1 MSKNV
6 DLNKKIPFHLER
18 LKGHGWVY
26 NQQLES
32 LNEVLS
38 YSLSTSRRLHLLS
51 VSSEHQG
58 LAGFALH
65 NAAQPARAFA
75 HLQQMHYLGVKGL
88 KRELLS
94 DGQTVD
100 VKVLEGTLTL
110 SMLEKEPYLDSG
122 DWFVYFWSG
131 LLHQQ
136 YQDLEYLTSIKE
148 APFRWF
154 DDSIRLYSDIV
165 CGFFKLQNVSMQ
177 ETIQAFVNASDF
189 DKVSPESYDHAAH
202 IKLPTLDVL
211 LKIFGGADQDSYRQ
225 VMYKAALAHN
235 KFWKQKRLD
244 GNVNGDI
251 SLPLTALARLAYSNF
266 GYTLGFECDYI
277 PEYFYQ
283 SEASELN
290 FEQIKPLPGFPRPG
304 MAKT

>member
-26 NQQLES
+26 NQQLDR

-38 YSLSTSRRLHLLS
+38 YCLSTSRNLALLHE
-51 VSSEHQG
+51 SSEHQE
-58 LAGFALH
+58 LAVLALH
-65 NAAQPARAFA
+65 NAGNFERAFV
-75 HLQQMHYLGVKGL
+75 HLQQMHYLGIKGL

-94 DGQTVD
+94 DGQTINVN
-100 VKVLEGTLTL
+100 VLEDTLTL

-122 DWFVYFWSG
+122 DWFVYFWSA

-136 YQDLEYLTSIKE
+136 YQDLEYLVSIKD
-148 APFRWF
+148 APFRWI
-154 DDSIRLYSDIV
+154 DDSVRLYSDIL
-165 CGFFKLQNVSMQ
+165 CGFLKLQDVNMQ
-177 ETIQAFVNASDF
+177 ETIQAFVNASEF

-202 IKLPTLDVL
+202 IKLPTLDVM

-225 VMYKAALAHN
+225 VMYKAALSHN
-235 KFWKQKRLD
+235 KFWKQKRLA
-244 GNVNGDI
+244 GKVNGDI
-251 SLPLTALARLAYSNF
+251 SLPLSALARLAYTNF

-283 SEASELN
+283 SEASELS